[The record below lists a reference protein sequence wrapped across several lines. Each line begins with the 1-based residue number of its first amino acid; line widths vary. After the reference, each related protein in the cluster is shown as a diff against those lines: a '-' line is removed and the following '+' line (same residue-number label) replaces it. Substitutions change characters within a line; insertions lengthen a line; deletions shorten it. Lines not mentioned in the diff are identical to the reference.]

1 MFSSIPYVI
10 PLCFVH
16 VGFFAVKAFL
26 SSLRSCLFLLLFPI
40 SIADGYK
47 NYFCGLCKSV
57 LPVLS
62 SRSFIV
68 SILSFNF

>member
-1 MFSSIPYVI
+1 MQV
-10 PLCFVH
+10 
-16 VGFFAVKAFL
+16 FL
-26 SSLRSCLFLLLFPI
+26 SSLRSCLLLLLFPI

-47 NYFCGLCKSV
+47 NYFCDLCKSV

-68 SILSFNF
+68 SILSINFLIHLELFF